1 MNQHPFIPDF
11 YVIAALALFFIFCI
25 VSNSALAQDVKRN
38 DTSTT
43 MVAPLI
49 KKDSLSHSFDSLINK
64 IKSAPD
70 TFIKSVLSQVKTAQI
85 NPSNSVQGIK
95 RIKIDSLG
103 KSMLPS
109 FSFKTM
115 VSSKPL
121 IKLNGGYVSYNMNY
135 RSNADTPFLEKNIQ
149 QHNAYGYVNLSVAG
163 LPFNV
168 NYFIQRSNSAY
179 LRDIN
184 DIQVQFDPIQFRNNL
199 IGKMNTQVQKNY
211 RIPGDSLYK
220 QRISNSLD
228 KLTKIDEWLGS
239 SVTQQKLLEYKE
251 LLAIPAISVIPGLP
265 DSVNEKK
272 TEQTRQQVEAFLK
285 AYEDKKNEREL
296 MKKNVDSL
304 QQQYSLLKTAFDKQ
318 NGLDGLKGISANSL
332 ASAAESLIPSKYRWL
347 LNITKFGIGRNQLN
361 YSELTSKNMSLRGI
375 NFEYNSWY
383 YVAVAAGTVDYR
395 FRDFVVN
402 KNNRVPQYMSMVRLG
417 IGRLE
422 NSHIIFSF
430 QKGRKQLFAT
440 SNNSAGIKTTDITG
454 VSVEAKLRLSNYTYL
469 IAEAAESLSPDF
481 RKIPAVTSKFSL
493 ADKSNKAFSFRFYS
507 LFPKTFSKIE
517 AAYKF
522 TGANFQSFSSYQT
535 NSEMVSWWVKAD
547 QQFLKKKLKVS
558 LALKKNEFSNPYII
572 QAYSNNTL
580 FKSIQI
586 TYRAKHFP
594 VISAGFIPTSQITVV
609 DSQFVENQFYSLNAS
624 LSHSYKIGT
633 RRSTTAII
641 YNKFYNNYQDTSFLY
656 YKAENIFVNQRIEF
670 SSYTMNI
677 AVSHS
682 SNSSFRL
689 TVLDAG
695 VLFNMNKSA
704 MIGIGVKV
712 NEFNNQV
719 SKTGL
724 YGNLQLRLKKL
735 GTLNAYYSKGFIPGR
750 YNQLISNEM
759 LNVGFIKF
767 F

>member
-25 VSNSALAQDVKRN
+25 VSNSVLAQDLTRN
-38 DTSTT
+38 DSSTVT
-43 MVAPLI
+43 IAPYF
-49 KKDSLSHSFDSLINK
+49 KKNSLSRSFDSLISK
-64 IKSAPD
+64 IKPAPD
-70 TFIKSVLSQVKTAQI
+70 TFIKSVLSQVQAPQI
-85 NPSNSVQGIK
+85 KSGNSIK
-95 RIKIDSLG
+95 HNKNIKIDSLG

-121 IKLNGGYVSYNMNY
+121 IKLNEGYVSYNINY
-135 RSNADTPFLEKNIQ
+135 RSNTDTPFIEKNIR
-149 QHNAYGYVNLSVAG
+149 QHNAYGYVKLSVAG

-168 NYFIQRSNSAY
+168 NYLIQRSNSAY

-184 DIQVQFDPIQFRNNL
+184 DVQVQFDPIQFRNNL
-199 IGKMNTQVQKNY
+199 IGKMNTQVQPNY
-211 RIPGDSLYK
+211 RIPGDSLFK
-220 QRISNSLD
+220 ERISNCLYR
-228 KLTKIDEWLGS
+228 LTKIDEWLS
-239 SVTQQKLLEYKE
+239 STVSQQKLLEYKE
-251 LLAIPAISVIPGLP
+251 LLAIPAISLTPGLP

-272 TEQTRQQVEAFLK
+272 TIQIRQQVEAFLK

-304 QQQYSLLKTAFDKQ
+304 QQQYSLLKAAFDKQ
-318 NGLDGLKGISANSL
+318 NGLDGLKNISASSL
-332 ASAAESLIPSKYRWL
+332 ASAGGSLIPSKYRWL
-347 LNITKFGIGRNQLN
+347 LNITKFGVGRNQLN
-361 YSELTSKNMSLRGI
+361 YSELTSKNISLRGI

-383 YVAVAAGTVDYR
+383 YLAIASGSVDYR
-395 FRDFVVN
+395 FRDFAVN
-402 KNNRVPQYMSMVRLG
+402 NNNQVPQYMSMVRLG
-417 IGRLE
+417 IGRVE

-440 SNNSAGIKTTDITG
+440 NNHSTGTKTIDITG
-454 VSVEAKLRLSNYTYL
+454 VSVEAKLRLNNYNYL
-469 IAEAAESLSPDF
+469 IAEAAESLSPDL
-481 RKIPAVTSKFSL
+481 RKTPAVTSKFSL
-493 ADKSNKAFSFRFYS
+493 TDKSNKALSLRLYSF
-507 LFPKTFSKIE
+507 FPKTFSKIE

-522 TGANFQSFSSYQT
+522 TGANFQSFSSFQT

-558 LALKKNEFSNPYII
+558 LALRKNEFTNPYII

-580 FKSIQI
+580 FKSIQV

-594 VISAGFIPTSQITVV
+594 IISAGFTPTSQITVI

-624 LSHSYKIGT
+624 LSHNYKIGT
-633 RRSTTAII
+633 RKTTTAII

-656 YKAENIFVNQRIEF
+656 YKAENIFFNQRIEF
-670 SSYTMNI
+670 SSYTVNI
-677 AVSHS
+677 AISHS
-682 SNSSFRL
+682 SNSTFRL

-695 VLFNMNKSA
+695 VLLNMNKSA
-704 MIGIGVKV
+704 MIGIGAKV

-724 YGNLQLRLKKL
+724 YGNVVLKLKKL

-759 LNVGFIKF
+759 LNVGFTKIF
-767 F
+767 